1 MSNDSDWLNNA
12 VVELQTQSAFQA
24 ENIEAMEKTIAAQH
38 YEIQLLNKQIKILS
52 EHIKS
57 LRHDA
62 VKDVRD
68 EQPPPH
74 Y

>member
-24 ENIEAMEKTIAAQH
+24 ENIEAMEKTIAEQH

-52 EHIKS
+52 QHIKS
-57 LRHDA
+57 LRDDA